1 MLIDSKI
8 IRDYLANEG
17 DLSNIKTLGRKTR
30 HLFTNEQEETIIR
43 RALEEAE
50 NGNLSNLSV
59 IRFDRVLSNDE
70 MTRIINIVLNE
81 TQDGSELGVLVF
93 EDLPL
98 DVVKRACFSNPN
110 NIKYLNGEKLQHDEE
125 FIKYMADSIR
135 TGRFIIDDNIPEF
148 FNDVPELLEELF
160 RNTSNL
166 LVVSPYNVDPF
177 IINELGLD
185 EKFIQALD
193 EGTLELP
200 EIINYKNIQY
210 IFNNPENIKIDKF
223 CRYVLE
229 RRPEELQNL
238 YLNLK
243 SDVSDEYRLEL
254 VGKML
259 EAIRNGQIQIDDD
272 FPFEKLGDDD
282 LTAEVIRRNPRLI
295 PKANLYYSNLNFSP
309 QGKTA
314 KLIKEMYGQGLFD
327 RLFGNRAA
335 TNFTQ
340 TNHLFWRYLIDGRVS
355 FHPEE
360 IVNINPA
367 VRYMPRR
374 SFWRISY

>member
-1 MLIDSKI
+1 M
-8 IRDYLANEG
+8 
-17 DLSNIKTLGRKTR
+17 
-30 HLFTNEQEETIIR
+30 
-43 RALEEAE
+43 
-50 NGNLSNLSV
+50 
-59 IRFDRVLSNDE
+59 
-70 MTRIINIVLNE
+70 
-81 TQDGSELGVLVF
+81 
-93 EDLPL
+93 
-98 DVVKRACFSNPN
+98 
-110 NIKYLNGEKLQHDEE
+110 
-125 FIKYMADSIR
+125 
-135 TGRFIIDDNIPEF
+135 
-148 FNDVPELLEELF
+148 
-160 RNTSNL
+160 
-166 LVVSPYNVDPF
+166 
-177 IINELGLD
+177 
-185 EKFIQALD
+185 
-193 EGTLELP
+193 
-200 EIINYKNIQY
+200 
-210 IFNNPENIKIDKF
+210 
-223 CRYVLE
+223 
-229 RRPEELQNL
+229 